1 MALTLG
7 ILLCDDHYPESQAVY
22 GHYDE
27 AFKRLFDNSAVS
39 SFVTYRVFEDAFPA
53 SPSECDVWL
62 VTGSK
67 WGVYES
73 DPWITQLIDFV
84 QHCDQEGQAL
94 IGVCFGHQLI
104 HLALGGKAA
113 KSNKGWGM
121 GLYPV
126 RILDQGAFDTG
137 AQQTTLNL
145 IAVHQDQVLE
155 SAPDFDVLAGSDFCP
170 IAITQKDSRVLTMQ
184 CHPEFTDAFLLQLIE
199 RLREKAGDEKV
210 DEAAAII
217 RACGM
222 GDRSIVIDRL
232 FAFLDQQMVS
242 REKRQA

>member
-84 QHCDQEGQAL
+84 QRCDQEGQAL

-210 DEAAAII
+210 DEAAEII

-232 FAFLDQQMVS
+232 LAFLDQQMVS

>member
-7 ILLCDDHYPESQAVY
+7 ILLCDDHYPEFQSVH
-22 GHYDE
+22 GNYDD
-27 AFKRLFDNSAVS
+27 AFKRLFKSSAVT
-39 SFVTYRVFEDAFPA
+39 SFVTYRVFEGAFPT

-84 QHCDQEGQAL
+84 RRCDQKDKAL

-113 KSNKGWGM
+113 KSDKGWGM

-126 RILDQGAFDTG
+126 GIFEQNAFDTPE
-137 AQQTTLNL
+137 QQVTLSVL
-145 IAVHQDQVLE
+145 SVHQDQVLE
-155 SAPDFDVLAGSDFCP
+155 AAPDFDVLAGSDFCP
-170 IAITQKDSRVLTMQ
+170 IAITQKDTRILTMQ
-184 CHPEFTDAFLLQLIE
+184 CHPEFTDEFILKLIE

-210 DEAAAII
+210 DEAAEII
-217 RACGM
+217 RTCGM
-222 GDRSIVIDRL
+222 GDRDIVIRRL
-232 FAFLDQQMVS
+232 FAFLDQQAAS
-242 REKRQA
+242 PEKRQA

>member
-1 MALTLG
+1 MTLTLG

-39 SFVTYRVFEDAFPA
+39 SFVTYRVFENTFPS

-73 DPWITQLIDFV
+73 DPWITQLINFV
-84 QHCDQEGQAL
+84 QRCDQEGQAL

-126 RILDQGAFDTG
+126 GILDQDAFDTG
-137 AQQTTLNL
+137 AQQASLNL

-170 IAITQKDSRVLTMQ
+170 IAITQKDTRVLTMQ
-184 CHPEFTDAFLLQLIE
+184 CHPEFTDEFLLQLIE

-222 GDRSIVIDRL
+222 GDRSIVINRL
-232 FAFLDQQMVS
+232 FAFLDQQVVS